1 MYEDGW
7 YSFVPELSSSS
18 NNGRSETSNGKPRG
32 HQRKES
38 LLQQPNDPSTVAE
51 TLEDVLE
58 ELEHTNDPPEPTLSR
73 RAASYSDFY
82 DVVKAEL
89 HKQSQRRP
97 RRKADRR
104 SRHWEALTLFNESS
118 EAFHYA
124 QEDAGSTK
132 LLDDRLLEESQRE
145 YLLYR
150 DQLKVT
156 ERHLEGLISNANDA
170 LMLLTTLSQS
180 FQSVEAQT
188 STFQAQC
195 EELLTEQRRLE
206 KLADEVGTDLYYYGY
221 LEKATRRLNA
231 PGASQLVEDDDFGEM
246 VENIDACIKFMTA
259 HVGAPSPQA
268 ATLLILTSHRRNTAS
283 VTRI

>member
-1 MYEDGW
+1 
-7 YSFVPELSSSS
+7 
-18 NNGRSETSNGKPRG
+18 
-32 HQRKES
+32 
-38 LLQQPNDPSTVAE
+38 
-51 TLEDVLE
+51 
-58 ELEHTNDPPEPTLSR
+58 
-73 RAASYSDFY
+73 
-82 DVVKAEL
+82 
-89 HKQSQRRP
+89 
-97 RRKADRR
+97 
-104 SRHWEALTLFNESS
+104 
-118 EAFHYA
+118 
-124 QEDAGSTK
+124 
-132 LLDDRLLEESQRE
+132 
-145 YLLYR
+145 
-150 DQLKVT
+150 VT